1 MLIHG
6 RLATA
11 RHLLRCLL
19 GRLLLLGML
28 QLLHYEQIVRHGHRR
43 RLLVRGLRLRQRNL
57 LHIDETAVVPSRI
70 ASCLLVLAL
79 GQNRCRLYVVLRRV
93 GRCHSRHRTIVPLM
107 ARYPAVRHLDKRGK
121 ERCRRMAVRRHNRT
135 RRACR
140 LVRTRIPVQVWLL
153 LLILLLL
160 VHQRRLLALHL
171 LHFDLLLLLLLLL
184 LGRRRCSRPEPTH
197 HGRSR
202 LQRSSSTLHLPAGG
216 AAGQIFPQ
224 FRGKLAVDVTSHQ
237 LLLKHNWPR
246 GPLA

>member
-1 MLIHG
+1 
-6 RLATA
+6 
-11 RHLLRCLL
+11 
-19 GRLLLLGML
+19 
-28 QLLHYEQIVRHGHRR
+28 
-43 RLLVRGLRLRQRNL
+43 
-57 LHIDETAVVPSRI
+57 
-70 ASCLLVLAL
+70 
-79 GQNRCRLYVVLRRV
+79 
-93 GRCHSRHRTIVPLM
+93 M

-121 ERCRRMAVRRHNRT
+121 ERCRSMAVRRHNRT

-171 LHFDLLLLLLLLL
+171 LHLDLLLLLLLL